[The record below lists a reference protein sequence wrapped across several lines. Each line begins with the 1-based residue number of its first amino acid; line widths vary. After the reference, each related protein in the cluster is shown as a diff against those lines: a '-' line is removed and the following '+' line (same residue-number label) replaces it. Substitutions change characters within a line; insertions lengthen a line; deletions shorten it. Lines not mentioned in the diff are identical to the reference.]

1 MGFPNYQVM
10 KKTNH
15 YVFLFIALFLMMPGC
30 AGKERIPAEE
40 IRGRADRA
48 FDELKREER
57 QEKALPPEGKGDT
70 ISPSALS
77 GKEGRDTVQVEKGK
91 RPEWVDG
98 DSIQYP
104 SSRYLTGVGYAS
116 DRKSAEDRARAEIA
130 KIFYSKIDSRTRSYQ
145 EYVQTTSK
153 GKSRA
158 EETFGMEE
166 ITKVSTEKVLSGVR
180 ISKVYQETGA
190 APLFYALAVLD
201 REQSATMLSD
211 KIQELDNDIKG
222 LLIRA
227 QGEEDTLAT
236 VKSLKQSIQ
245 KHILREAYDA
255 ELRIVSRSGTGIS
268 PPIHFTEIKGR
279 LESILLRD
287 FLIGVSVTG
296 SRAGEIQEA
305 LVQGLNQQGF
315 SISEDLGKAS
325 VLVRG
330 AVEIEALERGTAEWK
345 YVQWRAYFDMVDS
358 KGGAVFGSV
367 NKTGR
372 EGHLSLQQA
381 ENRAVRKIRRA
392 LTTEIAEKMRRYIF
406 SQ

>member
-1 MGFPNYQVM
+1 MR
-10 KKTNH
+10 KSKH
-15 YVFLFIALFLMMPGC
+15 YVVLFIALFLMMPGC
-30 AGKERIPAEE
+30 ASKEKIPAGE
-40 IRGRADRA
+40 IRKRADRA
-48 FDELKREER
+48 FDELKKEER
-57 QEKALPPEGKGDT
+57 QNKAFPPEGSGDT
-70 ISPSALS
+70 IRPSVQS
-77 GKEGRDTVQVEKGK
+77 GKEQRDTVQVEKGK
-91 RPEWVDG
+91 RPDWVDG

-104 SSRYLTGVGYAS
+104 SSRYLTGVGYAP
-116 DRKSAEDRARAEIA
+116 DRTSAENRARAEIA

-145 EYVQTTSK
+145 EYLQTTSK
-153 GKSRA
+153 GKPRT
-158 EETFGMEE
+158 EETFSIDE
-166 ITKVSTEKVLSGVR
+166 ITKVSTQKVLSGVR
-180 ISKVYQETGA
+180 ILKVYQERG
-190 APLFYALAVLD
+190 PESLFYALAVLD
-201 REQSATMLSD
+201 RDQSATILSD
-211 KIQELDNDIKG
+211 KIQELDQDIKG

-227 QGEEDTLAT
+227 QGEEGMLAK

-255 ELRIVSRSGTGIS
+255 ELRIVSRPGTGIS
-268 PPIHFTEIKGR
+268 APIHFTEIKSR

-287 FLIGVSVTG
+287 FFIGVSVTG

-315 SISEDLGKAS
+315 SISEDLGRAS

-330 AVEIEALERGTAEWK
+330 AVDIEALDRGTPEWK
-345 YVQWRAYFDMVDS
+345 YVQWRAHFDMVDS

-381 ENRAVRKIRRA
+381 ENREVRKLRKA
-392 LTTEIAEKMRRYIF
+392 LTTEITEKMRRYIY